1 MKSLFSI
8 TPDRMHHAYC
18 FVGNTTEAVSS
29 IEAFL
34 LETLAFPIEGNPDY
48 WKESYESFGIEES
61 RALSDIH
68 RGHPIVW
75 SKRIIV
81 IECNAI
87 THEAQNALLKVL
99 EEPVAHTHFFI
110 VIPKASDLLP
120 TVRSRLEF
128 VHITQ
133 SSIASEDGESFLD
146 APLKKR
152 LDIVSALAEGKNKK
166 HIELFFQSLTFAL
179 RKKIYT
185 QKEYIHV
192 AERVMK
198 AHAYVKMRGASIK
211 SILEHIAISVS
222 IKQKP

>member
-1 MKSLFSI
+1 MFEQINIEAL
-8 TPDRMHHAYC
+8 HHAYC
-18 FVGNTTEAVSS
+18 IIGNTDTVVSHVES
-29 IEAFL
+29 FL
-34 LETLAFPIEGNPDY
+34 EDRLQFPTQGNPDY
-48 WKESYESFGIEES
+48 WKEEHDSFGIEES
-61 RALSDIH
+61 RKLSEIH
-68 RGHPIVW
+68 RGHPVVW
-75 SKRIIV
+75 SKRIIL

-87 THEAQNALLKVL
+87 TNEAQNALLKVL

-110 VIPKASDLLP
+110 VIPKAGDLLP

-128 VHITQ
+128 IYVQ
-133 SSIASEDGESFLD
+133 EEGVEPEDGESFLD